1 MDKELDH
8 YLSVLTDLSNPAF
21 YGMLFI
27 ILLLFFI
34 YITYRQIL
42 IPRKTIFELEKEK
55 LKLKS
60 KGLESEKNL
69 LESDALRIVSEFS
82 ESDPN
87 PILRIDS
94 SGIIIQANKSA
105 QKIFSVIP
113 EDRKPLSQIINN
125 PTFIIKKEIKA
136 NSSFRWDQVINSQHF
151 TIFFYGISSLDMAQV
166 YFVNITERIKYENK
180 LLESEQKFRDL
191 SFYLHD
197 QIEEEKQRIGM
208 ELHDSIGQNLL
219 LVNMKLKNTGND
231 YDKFQEN
238 ITAVQSTMDIAI
250 KDLREVMYDLRPRA
264 LDDLGLVAAV
274 CNLSD
279 RLSSNFKLKGSV
291 DCSGIPERLE
301 IKNELYL
308 YRIIQESLNNILKHS
323 YATEYHIQFIYADQK
338 LKLLISDNGRGFDK
352 DKVFKS
358 KGYGLLNMNERIKNL
373 KGRME
378 IASGNEKGTLILF
391 ELPLMN

>member
-1 MDKELDH
+1 M
-8 YLSVLTDLSNPAF
+8 
-21 YGMLFI
+21 
-27 ILLLFFI
+27 
-34 YITYRQIL
+34 
-42 IPRKTIFELEKEK
+42 
-55 LKLKS
+55 
-60 KGLESEKNL
+60 
-69 LESDALRIVSEFS
+69 SEFT

-87 PILRIDS
+87 PIIRTDS
-94 SGIIIQANKSA
+94 TGVIIQANKSA
-105 QKIFSVIP
+105 QNTFGINP
-113 EDRKPLSQIINN
+113 EDRKPLSQIIKKT
-125 PTFIIKKEIKA
+125 TFVIKKEIEG
-136 NSSFRWDQVINSQHF
+136 NSNFRWDQIIGGQHF

-166 YFVNITERIKYENK
+166 YFVDITERIIYENK

-197 QIEEEKQRIGM
+197 QLEEEKQRIGM

-238 ITAVQSTMDIAI
+238 FSTVQSTMDIAI

-279 RLSSNFKLKGSV
+279 RLSTNFKLKGSV

-323 YATEYHIQFIYADQK
+323 YATEYHIHFIYADQK
-338 LKLLISDNGRGFDK
+338 LKLLISDNGRGFDTEE
-352 DKVFKS
+352 VFRS

-373 KGRME
+373 KGKME
-378 IASGNEKGTLILF
+378 IESSNEGGTIILF